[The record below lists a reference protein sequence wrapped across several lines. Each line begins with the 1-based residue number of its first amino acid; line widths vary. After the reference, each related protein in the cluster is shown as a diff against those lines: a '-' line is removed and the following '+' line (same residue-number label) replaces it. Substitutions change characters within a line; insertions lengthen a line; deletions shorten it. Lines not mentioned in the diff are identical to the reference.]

1 MRIDLSPAQCALRER
16 FADLFDEDLTQAVRR
31 MSGDTSDDESKEL
44 REVVWRALVD
54 LGASRLLL
62 PSRHG
67 GEELG
72 QQGAVM
78 LVELLGAALYQ
89 GPLLDTMTASELLL
103 AAGVGPG
110 KLVEQIAEGASVA
123 LAPRQSGQDSPA
135 SPGPLTLSG
144 DSVTG
149 QRRFVAAAAE
159 ADFLCPVGSSPDGT
173 ICAVLAREHPGVSL
187 RRQHDVGRG
196 QLYQVSLDR
205 VPAVLVQDG
214 GSSFA
219 AGWPRLLAHA
229 RLRQAA
235 YLVGLSQ
242 AALDLA
248 VQRARERKQ
257 FGQPIGRF
265 QALAFGLASN
275 ATRLEAARW
284 LVRATAWEAD
294 NGEDVR
300 LHAAQALALT
310 AELSRQVVSASMQVH
325 GAYGTTEVAD
335 IQLFYRQGAVE
346 RVRLGAPQQLR
357 AEVLPLLLA
366 EHRQAARLTG

>member
-1 MRIDLSPAQCALRER
+1 MRIELSAAQRELWDR

-31 MSGDTSDDESKEL
+31 MSDQSSDDDAEL
-44 REVVWRALVD
+44 GEVIWRALVD

-62 PSRHG
+62 PERHG

-78 LVELLGAALYQ
+78 LAELLGGALYQ
-89 GPLLDTMTASELLL
+89 GPLLDTLTASELLL
-103 AAGVGPG
+103 AAGAGFG
-110 KLVEQIAEGASVA
+110 KLLDQIAEGASVA
-123 LAPRQSGQDSPA
+123 LAPRETGLDSPA
-135 SPGPLTLSG
+135 RPGPITLAG
-144 DSVTG
+144 DAVTA

-159 ADFLCPVGSSPDGT
+159 ADFLCPLGDSPDGPVW
-173 ICAVLAREHPGVSL
+173 ALVAREHPGVSM
-187 RRQHDVGRG
+187 RRQHDVARG
-196 QLYQVSLDR
+196 QLYQVWLAQAA
-205 VPAVLVQDG
+205 AVAAS
-214 GSSFA
+214 GSGFA
-219 AGWPRLLAHA
+219 TDWPRLLAHA

-248 VQRARERKQ
+248 VRRARDRKQ

-265 QALAFGLASN
+265 QSVAFGLAGN
-275 ATRLEAARW
+275 AIRLEAARW

-300 LHAAQALALT
+300 LHAAQALAMT
-310 AELSRQVVSASMQVH
+310 ADLSRQLVSASMQVH
-325 GAYGTTEVAD
+325 GAYGTTEEAD

-346 RVRLGAPQQLR
+346 RVRLGTPQQLR

-366 EHRQAARLTG
+366 QHRQAPRLTG